1 MRSAKIVGVGSYAP
15 PRVLTNQDLARM
27 VDTSDKWIMERT
39 GIRERHIAD
48 DKTAASDIGLEAARR
63 ALKDARVKPEEL
75 DLIIVAT
82 ITADM
87 SFPSTACLIQD
98 RLGAKK
104 AAAFDLEAACSG
116 FIYALSVARGLI
128 ASGEY
133 DTILVVASEVLSKIT
148 DWEDRDTCVLFG
160 DGAGAV
166 VLKPAKKGQG
176 ILSTY
181 LRADGGNWNLLWLP
195 AGGSR
200 IPTTRDSVD
209 KRLHYMKME
218 GNRVFKIAVKSM
230 TAAAIEGLKKAEVRV
245 EDISLLIT
253 HQANLR
259 IINAVAK
266 RLSLPPE
273 KVFINLDR
281 YGNTSAASIPLA
293 LDEAAKRGRIK
304 RGDLVILVAFGGGFT
319 WASAVIRWER
329 ISLKSYLARF
339 GHRLS
344 SLATRRKRKY

>member
-15 PRVLTNQDLARM
+15 PKILTNQALEKM
-27 VDTSDKWIMERT
+27 VDTSNEWIIERT
-39 GIRERHIAD
+39 GIKERHIAD
-48 DKTAASDIGLEAARR
+48 DKVAASDIGFEAAKR
-63 ALKDARVKPEEL
+63 ALKDAKVKSEEL

-82 ITADM
+82 VTPDFV
-87 SFPSTACLIQD
+87 FPATACLIQD

-116 FIYALSVARGLI
+116 FIYGLSVARGFI

-133 DTILVVASEVLSKIT
+133 DTVLVIASEVLSKVT
-148 DWEDRDTCVLFG
+148 DWEDRATCVLFG
-160 DGAGAV
+160 DGAGAA
-166 VLKPAKKGQG
+166 VLKPAKEGQG

-181 LRADGGNWNLLWLP
+181 LRADGGNWDLLRVP

-200 IPTTRDSVD
+200 IPATHDSID

-218 GNRVFKIAVKSM
+218 GNKVFKVAVQSM
-230 TAAAIEGLKKAEVRV
+230 QEAALEGIKRAGVKAE
-245 EDISLLIT
+245 ELSLLIA
-253 HQANLR
+253 HQANAR

-266 RLSLPPE
+266 RLKLPPE

-281 YGNTSAASIPLA
+281 YGNTSSASIPLA
-293 LDEAAKRGRIK
+293 LDEAVKKKRIK

-319 WASAVIRWER
+319 WASCVMRW
-329 ISLKSYLARF
+329 
-339 GHRLS
+339 
-344 SLATRRKRKY
+344 

>member
-15 PRVLTNQDLARM
+15 PKVLTNKDLEKM
-27 VDTSDKWIMERT
+27 VDTTNEWIVERT
-39 GIRERHIAD
+39 GIKERHIAD
-48 DKTAASDIGLEAARR
+48 DKVATSDIGLEAAKR
-63 ALKDARVKPEEL
+63 ALKDAKVKPEEL

-82 ITADM
+82 ITPDFA
-87 SFPSTACLIQD
+87 FPATACLIQD

-116 FIYALSVARGLI
+116 FIYGLSVAKGFI

-133 DTILVVASEVLSKIT
+133 DTVLVIASEVLSKIT
-148 DWEDRDTCVLFG
+148 DWEDRATCVLFG
-160 DGAGAV
+160 DGAGAA
-166 VLKPAKKGQG
+166 VLRAAPEGQG

-181 LRADGGNWNLLWLP
+181 LRADGGNWNLLWVP

-200 IPTTRDSVD
+200 TPSTHKSID

-218 GNRVFKIAVKSM
+218 EGNKVFKVAVQSM
-230 TAAAIEGLKKAEVRV
+230 QEAALEGIKRAGVRV
-245 EDISLLIT
+245 EELSLLIA

-266 RLSLPPE
+266 RLKLPPK

-293 LDEAAKRGRIK
+293 LDEVVKKKRIK

-319 WASAVIRWER
+319 WASCVMRW
-329 ISLKSYLARF
+329 
-339 GHRLS
+339 
-344 SLATRRKRKY
+344 

>member
-15 PRVLTNQDLARM
+15 PKILTNKDLEKM
-27 VDTSDKWIMERT
+27 VDTSNEWIIERT
-39 GIRERHIAD
+39 GIKERHIAD
-48 DKTAASDIGLEAARR
+48 DKVATSDIGFEAAKR
-63 ALKDARVKPEEL
+63 ALKDAKVKPEEL

-82 ITADM
+82 VTPDFV
-87 SFPSTACLIQD
+87 FPATACLIQD

-116 FIYALSVARGLI
+116 FIYGLSIAKGFI

-133 DTILVVASEVLSKIT
+133 DTVLVIAAEVLSKVT
-148 DWEDRDTCVLFG
+148 DWEDRATCVLFG
-160 DGAGAV
+160 DGAGAA
-166 VLKPAKKGQG
+166 VLKPAKEGQG

-181 LRADGGNWNLLWLP
+181 LRADGGNWDLLRVP

-200 IPTTRDSVD
+200 IPATHDSID

-218 GNRVFKIAVKSM
+218 GNKVFKVAVQSM
-230 TAAAIEGLKKAEVRV
+230 QEAALEGIRKAGVKAE
-245 EDISLLIT
+245 ELSLLIA

-266 RLSLPPE
+266 RLKLPPE
-273 KVFINLDR
+273 KIFINLDR

-293 LDEAAKRGRIK
+293 LDEAVKKKRIK

-319 WASAVIRWER
+319 WASCVIRW
-329 ISLKSYLARF
+329 
-339 GHRLS
+339 
-344 SLATRRKRKY
+344 

>member
-15 PRVLTNQDLARM
+15 PKVLTNKDLEKM
-27 VDTSDKWIMERT
+27 VDTSNEWIIERT
-39 GIRERHIAD
+39 GIKERHIAD
-48 DKTAASDIGLEAARR
+48 DKVAASDIGLEAAKR
-63 ALKDARVKPEEL
+63 ALKDARVKSEEL

-82 ITADM
+82 VTPDFV
-87 SFPSTACLIQD
+87 FPATACLIQD

-116 FIYALSVARGLI
+116 FIYGLSVAKGFI

-133 DTILVVASEVLSKIT
+133 DTVVVIASEVLSKIT
-148 DWEDRDTCVLFG
+148 DWEDRATCVLFG
-160 DGAGAV
+160 DGAGAA
-166 VLKPAKKGQG
+166 VLKPAKEGQG

-181 LRADGGNWNLLWLP
+181 LRADGGNWDLLRVS

-200 IPTTRDSVD
+200 IPATHDSID

-218 GNRVFKIAVKSM
+218 GNKVFKVAVQSM
-230 TAAAIEGLKKAEVRV
+230 QEAALEGIKRAGVRAE
-245 EDISLLIT
+245 ELSLLIA
-253 HQANLR
+253 HQANAR

-266 RLSLPPE
+266 RLKLPPE

-281 YGNTSAASIPLA
+281 YGNTSSASIPLA
-293 LDEAAKRGRIK
+293 LDEAVKKGRIK

-319 WASAVIRWER
+319 WASCVMRW
-329 ISLKSYLARF
+329 
-339 GHRLS
+339 
-344 SLATRRKRKY
+344 